1 MHRTKLLQYIKSLK
15 GTIFNITWIKKNG
28 EIRNANARMQVRTHA
43 KGTGKSNSK
52 RDNAYITIWLMGKER
67 GYRSLNLDTVM
78 QIKANGATHKI
89 TPDPI
94 TAHVDLTRTT
104 QPIPD
109 NVISIKT

>member
-1 MHRTKLLQYIKSLK
+1 MHRTKLLQYIKTLR

-28 EIRNANARMQVRTHA
+28 DIRSANARMQVHTHA
-43 KGTGKSNSK
+43 KGTGKSISNSS
-52 RDNAYITIWLMGKER
+52 NAYITIWLMGKER

-78 QIKANGATHKI
+78 QIKANGVIHNI
-89 TPDPI
+89 TPEPI
-94 TAHVDLTRTT
+94 TNHVDLTTTT